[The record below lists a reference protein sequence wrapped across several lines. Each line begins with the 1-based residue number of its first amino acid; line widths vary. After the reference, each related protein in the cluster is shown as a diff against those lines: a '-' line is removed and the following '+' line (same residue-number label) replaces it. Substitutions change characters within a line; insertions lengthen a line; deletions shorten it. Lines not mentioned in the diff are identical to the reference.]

1 MREKLIDR
9 MIRIYGFENPIVIE
23 FCGLC
28 ENWEDTNEKDRF
40 LEAIVKSHEEFP
52 QLDTE
57 DEEEDA

>member
-23 FCGLC
+23 FCRLC

-40 LEAIVKSHEEFP
+40 LEAIVKSHEELP

-57 DEEEDA
+57 EEEDA